1 MHDAFWLIVALIAL
15 EPAAG
20 PQVSSEAEA
29 RPLLERAEQLVR
41 EGHHA
46 EARALYA
53 RIGSEQPNT
62 DSGKE
67 AAWRATPSA
76 YLGWTDVVRNGPSAN
91 RLDIVLMG
99 DGYEAESLDLFAKFS
114 ADFWP
119 YFERLAVFEEYAS
132 YFNVLRAVHVSKESG
147 VDGFDRDYDTAL
159 GGSVGKSEYGHVCI
173 DASLVNQ
180 TLARI
185 PGTDGHAVVFVRNG
199 VSGSA
204 VDGIAALGPQDM
216 RVLTH
221 QLGHAIGR
229 LADEYSTPERR
240 CPANLADGPNVAE
253 SPDPGAA
260 PWKHWFEVRH
270 PGVEMYEG
278 AGGRR
283 KGAWSPTMSDCAMSQ
298 GRGFCLVC
306 REAIVQRIY
315 SVVDPIDACQ
325 PAVQPPGIKEP
336 YVLTTSSLKFRV
348 EVLRPLT
355 HALEVR
361 WWVLSEAQTPSTGG
375 GRVTAAT
382 DRSARGPLS
391 PIHYEPKEVVKN
403 GSTRE
408 HEFTLDP
415 RDLAPGR
422 YRVVCR
428 VEDTT
433 RVPGDKWAWV
443 ISDPRDLLKSERV
456 WLVQVKAPR

>member
-1 MHDAFWLIVALIAL
+1 M
-15 EPAAG
+15 
-20 PQVSSEAEA
+20 
-29 RPLLERAEQLVR
+29 LERAEQLVR
-41 EGHHA
+41 DGHHT

-53 RIGSEQPNT
+53 RIGSEHPDT
-62 DSGKE
+62 PSGTE
-67 AAWRATPSA
+67 AAWRSTPSA
-76 YLGWTDVVRNGPSAN
+76 YLGWVDVVRNGPSAN
-91 RLDIVLMG
+91 RLDLVLMG
-99 DGYEAESLDLFAKFS
+99 DGYEVESLDQFAKVS
-114 ADFWP
+114 AEFWP

-147 VDGFDRDYDTAL
+147 VDGVDRDYDTAL
-159 GGSVGKSEYGHVCI
+159 GGSVGTSEAGHACV

-185 PGTDGHAVVFVRNG
+185 PGTDGHAVVYVRNG

-221 QLGHAIGR
+221 QLGHSIGR

-240 CPANLADGPNVAE
+240 CPANMVDGPNVAE
-253 SPDPGAA
+253 RSDPLAT
-260 PWKHWFEVRH
+260 PWKHWIEAKH
-270 PGVEMYEG
+270 PGVEMFEG

-283 KGAWSPTMSDCAMSQ
+283 KGAWSPTLGDCAMAQ

-306 REAIVQRIY
+306 REAIVLGIY
-315 SVVDPIDACQ
+315 ATVDPIEACK

-336 YVLTTSSLKFRV
+336 YVLGASGLKFQV
-348 EVLRPLT
+348 EVLRPAT

-361 WWVLSEAQTPSTGG
+361 WWVLSEAETPVAGKA
-375 GRVTAAT
+375 RVSAAL
-382 DRSARGPLS
+382 DRSARGPLAQ
-391 PIHYEPKEVVKN
+391 IALGPKAVVRN
-403 GSTRE
+403 EAARE
-408 HEFTLDP
+408 HEFALAP
-415 RDLAPGR
+415 GDLAPGR

-428 VEDTT
+428 VEDAT
-433 RVPGDKWAWV
+433 RIPGDKWPWV
-443 ISDPRDLLKSERV
+443 LSDPRGLLQSERV